1 MSVIDDAVAW
11 AIKIAEDDTHGYDQI
26 NRWGPDYDNSS
37 FIISAW
43 EESGVNV
50 KTNGATGI
58 SNMCTA
64 FEKTGFTNVANK
76 INMQTGTGLVAG
88 DVLWKRNLTCMY
100 IGDGEVVIASP
111 NSKDIVIENYYDN
124 SWNKVLRYAD

>member
-1 MSVIDDAVAW
+1 
-11 AIKIAEDDTHGYDQI
+11 
-26 NRWGPDYDNSS
+26 
-37 FIISAW
+37 
-43 EESGVNV
+43 
-50 KTNGATGI
+50 
-58 SNMCTA
+58 MCTA

-76 INMQTGTGLVAG
+76 INMQTGTGLAAG